1 MGFGPSQVLLP
12 CSGTARPGQAGGG
25 GASTEQQTRPPDAAP
40 RSFLLKAKP
49 PENQSTIKVKPCMLH
64 VIIDIKTQHN
74 KYCLSTEKNIIAHNT
89 VTSSTKQLITW

>member
-40 RSFLLKAKP
+40 RSFLLFEDTLISRLALPSKGRLRHL
-49 PENQSTIKVKPCMLH
+49 ET
-64 VIIDIKTQHN
+64 HN
-74 KYCLSTEKNIIAHNT
+74 CIFHA
-89 VTSSTKQLITW
+89 